1 MQNLIAH
8 LPLRHLR
15 RFIGITERKD
25 GANLFGFWHAG
36 YLGRYGFVTI
46 PHDDR
51 SQSQLVCLEGEGHG
65 GTAAVEHLPSLSLGG
80 GEAAVPVVAERF
92 LTIDTTTMTGA
103 DSQAGRLNA
112 GMLSIIRRRFSGSVT
127 A

>member
-51 SQSQLVCLEGEGHG
+51 SQLSLIHI
-65 GTAAVEHLPSLSLGG
+65 SLS
-80 GEAAVPVVAERF
+80 
-92 LTIDTTTMTGA
+92 
-103 DSQAGRLNA
+103 NA
-112 GMLSIIRRRFSGSVT
+112 IKQFEQNTVLAS
-127 A
+127 